1 MNHLYSYVGRPD
13 QVYGVREVRLVGGKG
28 DGMRL
33 YQIRNGSGLE
43 VTVSLDR
50 CADLSEVRFK
60 GINIGYFSPCG
71 YVSPSFYDREGA
83 GFLKSFTAGF
93 LTTCGLTCVGS
104 PCTDEGEK
112 LPLHGT
118 ISNTPAEQSSWWI
131 DDDVIHVKAIIRDA
145 SLFSHRLQME
155 REYTIPLFHN
165 DLVLKDTVKNIG
177 NRETPIQMLY
187 HCNIGYPMLSEH
199 TALIIPSVNV
209 KPRNQH
215 AAEGISTWMKME
227 RPQQGYEEMCYY
239 HEMKGTSVIKVSQPD
254 LHIGLELSY
263 NAGNLPCFTEWKMMG
278 EGEYVLGI
286 EPGNAYPDGRDVIRG
301 QGKLEHLKPGE
312 QRINQI
318 QWSFTEK

>member
-1 MNHLYSYVGRPD
+1 MNDLYSYVGRPD

-33 YQIRNGSGLE
+33 FQIRNGSGLE

-71 YVSPSFYDREGA
+71 YVSPAFYDREGI

-118 ISNTPAEQSSWWI
+118 IANTPCEQASWEI
-131 DDDVIHVKAIIRDA
+131 IDDVIHVKAMIREA
-145 SLFSHRLQME
+145 SLFSHGLE
-155 REYTIPLFHN
+155 LVREYLFSVFEN
-165 DLVLKDTVKNIG
+165 KLILRDTVKNIG
-177 NRETPIQMLY
+177 NKNVPLQMLY

-199 TALIIPSVNV
+199 TILSIPSISV

-215 AAEGISTWMKME
+215 AAEGISKWMKME
-227 RPQQGYEEMCYY
+227 HPQRDYEEMCYY
-239 HEMKGTSVIKVSQPD
+239 HEMKGINVIKVSQPD

-263 NAGNLPCFTEWKMMG
+263 DADTLPCFTEWKMMG
-278 EGEYVLGI
+278 VGEYVLGI
-286 EPGNAYPDGRDVIRG
+286 EPGNTYPDGRDVIRK
-301 QGKLEHLKPGE
+301 QGKLEHLNPGD
-312 QRINQI
+312 QKVNQI
-318 QWSFTEK
+318 QWSFTEE

>member
-1 MNHLYSYVGRPD
+1 MKSIHSYVGRED

-60 GINIGYFSPCG
+60 GINVGYFSPCG
-71 YVSPSFYDREGA
+71 YVAPAYYDKEGA

-104 PCTDEGEK
+104 PCTDEGEA

-118 ISNTPAEQSSWWI
+118 IANTPCEQASWRI
-131 DDDVIHVKAIIRDA
+131 ANDTISVKAVIRDA
-145 SLFSHRLQME
+145 SLFSHGLELE
-155 REYTIPLFHN
+155 REYRIPLFEN
-165 DLVLKDTVKNIG
+165 RLILQDVVKNIG
-177 NRETPIQMLY
+177 NREAPLQMLY

-199 TALIIPSVNV
+199 TLLSIPSINV
-209 KPRNQH
+209 KPRNEH
-215 AAEGISTWMKME
+215 AAEGMKAWMKME
-227 RPQQGYEEMCYY
+227 KPQHGYEEMCYY
-239 HEMKGTSVIKVSQPD
+239 HEMHGDTVVKVSQPD
-254 LHIGLELSY
+254 LHIGVELCY
-263 NAGNLPCFTEWKMMG
+263 DAKDLPCFTEWKMMG

-286 EPGNAYPDGRDVIRG
+286 EPGNTYPDGRDVIRK
-301 QGKLEHLKPGE
+301 QGKLEYLHPGCE
-312 QRINQI
+312 KINRI
-318 QWSFTEK
+318 QWNFTEE